1 MHDSVLMAES
11 ISGSSEQDN
20 VGENNIVEVI
30 DGRIKGKFV
39 IPNVI
44 NLSTRILSK
53 AEISLLSK
61 GLK

>member
-1 MHDSVLMAES
+1 MAES